1 MHKIN
6 GNTDNN
12 SGDAEIEALLA
23 QAAEIMNDPD
33 AVLAKYDEAV
43 LV

>member
-1 MHKIN
+1 MQKIN
-6 GNTDNN
+6 GNTEIN

-23 QAAEIMNDPD
+23 HATEIMNDPD

>member
-1 MHKIN
+1 MQTTN
-6 GNTDNN
+6 GNTEID

-23 QAAEIMNDPD
+23 QAAAIMNDPD